1 MTECISILPSMR
13 PFLLVSLSLLFVAGC
28 SKPAHHIDH
37 VDVEK
42 LFTLMPS
49 GFTGLDFAN
58 RLHETREFNVF
69 TYRNYHNGGGV
80 AIADFNNDG
89 LADIYFTANQEP
101 NRLYLNEGGFRFR
114 DVTNEAGVGGRRAWT
129 TGVTVADVNGDGW
142 LDLYVSA
149 AGAVPPEER
158 ANELFINEGRAGTPR
173 FREDAAAYGIADL
186 GYSVQGAFFDY
197 DVDGDLDLYVLN
209 NSSRPVTSLGLR
221 NIRHVRDPYGGDRLY
236 RNDGDRFVD
245 VSEEAGIYGSEIA
258 FGLDV
263 TITDVDRDGLPDIYV
278 SNDFF
283 ERDYLYMNQGD
294 GTFSEEL
301 EDRMRQ
307 ISLSSMGAD
316 AADLD
321 GDGYPEI
328 FVTDML
334 PAVDQR
340 LKMTSTFESWNLY
353 QVKVE
358 NGFHHQFMRNTL
370 QRNNRDGGFSE
381 IAAFAGVEATDW
393 SWGTL
398 LADFDL
404 DGRREIFVT
413 NGVFRDV
420 TDQDFIE
427 FLADEDNAR
436 AMSRP
441 GVGID
446 FTELTARIPSHEIS
460 NYFFRADPDRSL
472 AFENVAA
479 EVGLDRPSFSNGTA
493 YGDLDNDGDLDLV
506 VNNVN
511 QESFVYRNEADTLL
525 SNRSI
530 RIRLEGAAPNRFG
543 IGSTV
548 AVMAGG
554 RMHFVEQLPTRGFQ
568 SSVDHVLV
576 VGLGSADS
584 ASVSVRWPDG
594 RVSQPQLA
602 RAGETVVVRQVE
614 AAAGDNLRA
623 AGGGLRAMS
632 GGDRTSAAA
641 PFRRIS
647 ADASAESLM
656 DDITEEAGLGYTHR
670 ENDFVDFQREPL
682 LVKMLSREGPR
693 AAVGDVNGDGLDD
706 VYIGGAKESVGAL
719 LIQKSDG
726 SFTRRETP
734 AFADDAISE
743 DIGAAFFDADGD
755 GDRDLYVVSGGS
767 EYSDLAP
774 ALLDRL
780 YLNDGSGVL
789 TKAAGSL
796 PARYQSSSVVRPLDF
811 DHDGDVD
818 LFVAGRLV
826 PWRYGLPPRSSLL
839 ENDGGGR
846 FTDVTEKLAPE
857 LTDVGM
863 VTDAV
868 WSDHDGDGWE
878 DLVLVGDW
886 MPITFF
892 ENQHGSFARLEV
904 EGLEQ
909 SQGWWNS
916 VTPVDVNSDGRMDYV
931 AGNLGLNSRLRAS
944 AERPLSMQVH
954 DYDRNGFVDQII
966 SYHDGTGRYP
976 LVLRSDLLSR
986 FPHLAERFP
995 TYASYAGRSFD
1006 EVFLPDERKG
1016 GLEFMAFEMASS
1028 IIRNDGSGRYS
1039 LHPLPDEAQIAP
1051 IYGAAAIDA
1060 TGDGMD
1066 DLILAGNFS
1075 GFKPE
1080 IGSLDAGRGLV
1091 LAARGD
1097 GSYHVLSP
1105 AESGLDLDGD
1115 VRDLKVLTVGGD
1127 SALLVVRNNGPA
1139 SLFRIR

>member
-1 MTECISILPSMR
+1 MRLFFPISLA
-13 PFLLVSLSLLFVAGC
+13 LLLVAGC
-28 SKPAHHIDH
+28 SKPVHHIDH

-42 LFTLMPS
+42 LFTLMPA
-49 GFTGLDFAN
+49 GFTGIDFTN
-58 RLHETREFNVF
+58 RLHETRDFNVF

-101 NRLYLNEGGFRFR
+101 NRLYLTEGGFRFR
-114 DVTNEAGVGGRRAWT
+114 DVTDDAGVGGRRAWT
-129 TGVTVADVNGDGW
+129 TGVSVADINGDGW
-142 LDLYVSA
+142 LDIYVSA

-158 ANELFINEGRAGTPR
+158 ANELFINEGRTGTPR
-173 FREDAAAYGIADL
+173 FREEAAAYGIADR

-236 RNDGDRFVD
+236 RNDGGRFVD
-245 VSEEAGIYGSEIA
+245 ASEEAGIYGSEIA

-263 TITDVDRDGLPDIYV
+263 TISDVDRDGLPDIYV

-283 ERDYLYMNQGD
+283 ERDYLYVNRGD

-301 EDRMRQ
+301 EGRMRQ

-334 PAVDQR
+334 PAVDER
-340 LKMTSTFESWNLY
+340 LKMTSTFESWELY

-358 NGFHHQFMRNTL
+358 SGFHHQFMRNTL
-370 QRNNRDGGFSE
+370 QRNNRDGSFSE
-381 IAAFAGVEATDW
+381 VAAFAGVEATDW

-398 LADFDL
+398 MADFDL

-460 NYFFRADPDRSL
+460 NYFFRADPGRSL

-479 EVGLDRPSFSNGTA
+479 EAGLDRPSFSNGTA

-525 SNRSI
+525 THGSI
-530 RIRLEGAAPNRFG
+530 RIRLEGEPANRFG
-543 IGSTV
+543 IGAAVTV
-548 AVMAGG
+548 QAGG
-554 RMHFVEQLPTRGFQ
+554 RLNVVEQMPARGFQ

-594 RVSQPQLA
+594 RISQPRLA
-602 RAGETVVVRQVE
+602 PADVTVTIRQAEAVRNG
-614 AAAGDNLRA
+614 GDR
-623 AGGGLRAMS
+623 GS
-632 GGDRTSAAA
+632 GGDDERTGIATH
-641 PFRRIS
+641 FRRIS
-647 ADASAESLM
+647 ADASADLLM
-656 DDITEEAGLGYTHR
+656 EDITSTSGLGYTHR

-693 AAVGDVNGDGLDD
+693 AAIGDVDGDGLED
-706 VYIGGAKESVGAL
+706 VYIGGAKESTGAL
-719 LIQKSDG
+719 LIQARDG
-726 SFTRRETP
+726 SFTRRPTP
-734 AFADDAISE
+734 AFDDDAISE
-743 DIGAAFFDADGD
+743 DVGAAFFDVDGD
-755 GDRDLYVVSGGS
+755 GDLDLYVVSGGS

-780 YLNDGSGVL
+780 YVNDGRGGFS
-789 TKAAGSL
+789 KAADSL
-796 PARYQSSSVVRPLDF
+796 PARYQSGSVVRPLDF
-811 DHDGDVD
+811 DHDGDID
-818 LFVAGRLV
+818 LFVGGRLV

-839 ENDGGGR
+839 ENDGRGR
-846 FTDVTEKLAPE
+846 FTDVTENVAPE
-857 LTDVGM
+857 LAEIGM

-868 WSDHDGDGWE
+868 WADHDGDGWE

-892 ENQHGSFARLEV
+892 ENDRGSLSRLEV
-904 EGLEQ
+904 KELDR
-909 SQGWWNS
+909 SHGWWNS
-916 VTPVDVNSDGRMDYV
+916 ITPLDVDGDGRMDFV

-966 SYHDGTGRYP
+966 SYHDGRGRYP
-976 LVLRSDLLSR
+976 LVLRADLLSR
-986 FPHLAERFP
+986 FPYLAERFP
-995 TYASYAGRSFD
+995 TYASYAGRSFS
-1006 EVFLPDERKG
+1006 EVFLPDEREG
-1016 GLEFMAFEMASS
+1016 GLEFTAFQMASC
-1028 IIRNDGSGRYS
+1028 IIRNDGNGGYS
-1039 LHPLPDEAQIAP
+1039 LHPLPDEAQLAP
-1051 IYGAAAIDA
+1051 IHAAAVVDA
-1060 TGDGMD
+1060 TGDGIG

-1097 GSYHVLSP
+1097 GSYAQLS
-1105 AESGLDLDGD
+1105 AAKSGLDLDGG
-1115 VRDLKVLTVGGD
+1115 VRDLQVLTLAGGGR
-1127 SALLVVRNNGPA
+1127 ALLVVRNDGPA
-1139 SLFRIR
+1139 SLFRFR

>member
-1 MTECISILPSMR
+1 MR
-13 PFLLVSLSLLFVAGC
+13 PFFLISISLLLVAGC
-28 SKPAHHIDH
+28 SKPEHHIDH

-42 LFTLMPS
+42 LFTLMPG
-49 GFTGLDFAN
+49 GFTGIDFVN

-101 NRLYLNEGGFRFR
+101 NRLYLNEGDFRFR
-114 DVTNEAGVGGRRAWT
+114 DVTDEAGVAGRRAWT

-173 FREDAAAYGIADL
+173 FREEAAAYGVADR

-197 DVDGDLDLYVLN
+197 DMDGDLDLYVLN

-236 RNDGDRFVD
+236 RNDGGRFVD
-245 VSEEAGIYGSEIA
+245 VSEAAGIYGSEIA

-283 ERDYLYMNQGD
+283 ERDYLYMNRGD

-334 PAVDQR
+334 PSVDER
-340 LKMTSTFESWNLY
+340 LKTTSTFESWDLY

-370 QRNNRDGGFSE
+370 QRNNRDGSFSE

-460 NYFFRADPDRSL
+460 NYFFRAEPGGHL
-472 AFENVAA
+472 AYENIAA
-479 EVGLDRPSFSNGTA
+479 DVGLDHPSFSNGTA

-511 QESFVYRNEADTLL
+511 QESFVFRNEADTLL
-525 SNRSI
+525 PHRSI
-530 RIRLEGAAPNRFG
+530 RIRLEGEGPNHFG
-543 IGSTV
+543 IGAAV
-548 AVMAGG
+548 AVVADG
-554 RMHFVEQLPTRGFQ
+554 RRYVADQHPTRGFQ
-568 SSVDHVLV
+568 SSVDYVLV
-576 VGLGSADS
+576 AGLGSADS

-594 RVSQPQLA
+594 RISPPRA
-602 RAGETVVVRQVE
+602 APAGETVVIRQAE
-614 AAAGDNLRA
+614 AAPGGDLRA
-623 AGGGLRAMS
+623 AGGGDGS
-632 GGDRTSAAA
+632 PSAV
-641 PFRRIS
+641 PFRKIS
-647 ADASAESLM
+647 ADAAAEPLLEE
-656 DDITEEAGLGYTHR
+656 ITIEAALDYTHR

-693 AAVGDVNGDGLDD
+693 AAVGDVSGDGLQD

-719 LIQKSDG
+719 LIQDRDG
-726 SFTRRETP
+726 TFTRRVTP
-734 AFADDAISE
+734 AFDEDAISE

-755 GDRDLYVVSGGS
+755 GDLDLYVVSGGS

-780 YLNDGSGVL
+780 YLNDGRGGF
-789 TKAAGSL
+789 TKAADRL
-796 PARYQSSSVVRPLDF
+796 PARYQSSSVVRPMDF
-811 DHDGDVD
+811 DHDGDID
-818 LFVAGRLV
+818 LFVGGRLV

-839 ENDGGGR
+839 ENDGRGR
-846 FTDVTEKLAPE
+846 FTDVTEELAPDLVE
-857 LTDVGM
+857 VGM

-868 WSDHDGDGWE
+868 WTDHDGDGWE
-878 DLVLVGDW
+878 DLVVVGDW
-886 MPITFF
+886 MPVTFF
-892 ENQHGSFARLEV
+892 ENDRGSLARIEV
-904 EGLEQ
+904 AGLDR
-909 SQGWWNS
+909 SDGWWNS
-916 VTPVDVNSDGRMDYV
+916 ITPVDVDGDGRMDYI

-966 SYHDGTGRYP
+966 SYHDGRGRYP
-976 LVLRSDLLSR
+976 LVLRADLLSR

-995 TYASYAGRSFD
+995 TYASYAGRQFS
-1006 EVFLPDERKG
+1006 EVFLPEEREG
-1016 GLEFMAFEMASS
+1016 GLDFTAFQLASCL
-1028 IIRNDGSGRYS
+1028 IRNDGDGRYS
-1039 LHPLPDEAQIAP
+1039 LHPLPEEAQLAP
-1051 IYGAAAIDA
+1051 VFGAAVVDA
-1060 TGDGMD
+1060 NGDGMD

-1091 LAARGD
+1091 LAAHGD
-1097 GSYHVLSP
+1097 GSFAALP
-1105 AESGLDLDGD
+1105 PGESGLDLDGD
-1115 VRDLKVLTVGGD
+1115 VRDLQVLTLSGGR